1 MIQLEYQINEEDNMS
16 QLNDSVSELTYF
28 WDELHREATNLTDK
42 LEELL
47 GKDNTE
53 QLNAY
58 IQELENY
65 NDEIDVDSIISDM
78 EEARYQLDNL
88 DSVIRDAM
96 SALDDAVSNAEDLR

>member
-1 MIQLEYQINEEDNMS
+1 MS

-28 WDELHREATNLTDK
+28 WDNLHREDATLADK

-47 GKDNTE
+47 GKETSE
-53 QLNAY
+53 QLMTY
-58 IQELENY
+58 IQEVENY
-65 NDEIDVDSIISDM
+65 NDEIDVDSIINDM

-88 DSVIRDAM
+88 EGVIRDAQ

>member
-1 MIQLEYQINEEDNMS
+1 MS
-16 QLNDSVSELTYF
+16 DLNDSVAELTNF
-28 WDELHREATNLTDK
+28 WDGLHREDATLTDK

-47 GKDNTE
+47 GKETTD
-53 QLNAY
+53 QLNSY
-58 IQELENY
+58 IQEIENY

-88 DSVIRDAM
+88 DGIVRDAM

>member
-1 MIQLEYQINEEDNMS
+1 MS
-16 QLNDSVSELTYF
+16 DLNDSVAELTNL
-28 WDELHREATNLTDK
+28 WEGLHREDATLTEK

-47 GKDNTE
+47 GKETTE
-53 QLNAY
+53 QLNSY

-88 DSVIRDAM
+88 DGVIRDAM

>member
-1 MIQLEYQINEEDNMS
+1 MS

-28 WDELHREATNLTDK
+28 WDELHREDTNLTDK

-88 DSVIRDAM
+88 DGVIRDAM

>member
-1 MIQLEYQINEEDNMS
+1 MS

-28 WDELHREATNLTDK
+28 WDNLHREDATLADK

-47 GKDNTE
+47 GKEKTD
-53 QLNAY
+53 QLNSY
-58 IQELENY
+58 IQEIENY

-88 DSVIRDAM
+88 DGVIRDAM
-96 SALDDAVSNAEDLR
+96 NALDDAVSNAEDLR